1 MFYGFSIL
9 QLCAPR
15 SPVCFSQ
22 LHVSKA
28 KITASKNSPAAGD
41 AACFDPTI
49 PGLGSPFPVAKLEL
63 PDNLR
68 VEPHTGSRLRSR
80 LGDWSAGLCAKGQQL
95 CQASSLPVGDPEQL
109 GCKIGGWEP
118 GKGFLPCPHSWT
130 FGLYIP
136 SELHP
141 ALYMGLPTLCFR
153 SQQATP
159 PTLKELGFEY
169 RGINGSR

>member
-68 VEPHTGSRLRSR
+68 VEPHRLQAEVKAGRLECWSVCKRAAALPSLIPSCGRPRATGLQ
-80 LGDWSAGLCAKGQQL
+80 DWRMGTWKGIP
-95 CQASSLPVGDPEQL
+95 SLPPFVDIWVL
-109 GCKIGGWEP
+109 
-118 GKGFLPCPHSWT
+118 HS
-130 FGLYIP
+130 F
-136 SELHP
+136 
-141 ALYMGLPTLCFR
+141 
-153 SQQATP
+153 
-159 PTLKELGFEY
+159 
-169 RGINGSR
+169 